1 MDESAKPAAAF
12 RADLAASTSLAALQP
27 YSAAGLQERAK
38 SRLIGLDAPV
48 MTCEAVAGDHVFNP
62 DIFGDIRPRL
72 RDAAVLIP
80 VVDRGDE
87 ATVIFT
93 LRTPHLKAHA
103 GQISFPGG
111 KIDPGDSGPVAAAL
125 REAREE
131 IGLDAGLI
139 EPVGFADPYIAGT
152 GYRIVPVV
160 GRVAPDLRLK
170 LNAGEVVET
179 FEVPLRFLMTAA
191 NFSRGERIIR
201 GYKVGHY
208 TLQYG
213 ERTIW
218 GITAGIIHAL
228 YERLYGG

>member
-1 MDESAKPAAAF
+1 MDDRFNPFAVPAVPAPF
-12 RADLAASTSLAALQP
+12 SV
-27 YSAAGLQERAK
+27 AGLRSRAHD
-38 SRLIGLDAPV
+38 RLIGLAEPV

-62 DIFGDIRPRL
+62 DIFGDIRLRL

-111 KIDPGDSGPVAAAL
+111 KIDPTDTGPVDAAL

-131 IGLDAGLI
+131 IGLEAGQI
-139 EPVGFADPYIAGT
+139 EPLGFADPYIAGT

-160 GRVAPDLRLK
+160 GRVAPDLHLH
-170 LNAGEVVET
+170 LNAGEVAET
-179 FEVPLRFLMTAA
+179 FEVPLRFLMTGA
-191 NFSRGERIIR
+191 NFVRGERVIR
-201 GYKVGHY
+201 GYRVGHY
-208 TLQYG
+208 ALQYG

-218 GITAGIIHAL
+218 GITAGILHAL
-228 YERLYGG
+228 YARLYGG